1 MAFRGKKWRPRQEL
15 SVAGSGEKRYD
26 RPMKKFL
33 HTFKKISPGGLMAVR
48 AVLILC
54 CVMAFAGFVLCLFA
68 GEPGVRNHGTYQ
80 LAKALGDTPAGV
92 LLIGGIGLIIFEV
105 SQQGR

>member
-1 MAFRGKKWRPRQEL
+1 MPVG
-15 SVAGSGEKRYD
+15 YD
-26 RPMKKFL
+26 GPMKRFL
-33 HTFKKISPGGLMAVR
+33 KTFKEISPAGLGAVR
-48 AVLILC
+48 AILALC
-54 CVMAFAGFVLCLFA
+54 CLMAFAGFVLCLFA

-92 LLIGGIGLIIFEV
+92 LLIGGIGLIIFES